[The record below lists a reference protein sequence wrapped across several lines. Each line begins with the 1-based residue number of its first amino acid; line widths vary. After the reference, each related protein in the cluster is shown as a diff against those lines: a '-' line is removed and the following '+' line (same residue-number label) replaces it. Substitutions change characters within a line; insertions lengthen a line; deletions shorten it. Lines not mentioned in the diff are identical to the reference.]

1 MAKVSAKWYHFALF
15 NFEDRNNAEEIRET
29 EQTHNIPTECTPAAI
44 IAEAA
49 LTEHLSKTTHIMV
62 SSIENE
68 FENLQ

>member
-1 MAKVSAKWYHFALF
+1 MAKVSAKWYHFDLF
-15 NFEDRNNAEEIRET
+15 NIDEGNNVEEIRVT
-29 EQTHNIPTECTPAAI
+29 EQTHNNPTECTPAAI

-62 SSIENE
+62 SSIDNE